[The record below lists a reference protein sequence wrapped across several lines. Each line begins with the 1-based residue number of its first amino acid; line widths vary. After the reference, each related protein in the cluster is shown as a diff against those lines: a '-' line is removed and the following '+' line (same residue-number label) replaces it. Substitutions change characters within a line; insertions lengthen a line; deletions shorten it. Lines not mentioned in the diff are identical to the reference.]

1 MSVQLSPSTIE
12 VLKNF
17 ASINSGLMFRE
28 GKRQRTISPTKTVF
42 AEAHLDE
49 EIPSSFGIYD
59 LNNLLAVLTFDGK
72 QSPAVSYTNS
82 NLLVKISDNEITQF
96 RCCEEKMLVTPP
108 SKELELGT
116 PDIEFDLSEETLS
129 RILKAASI
137 LSVPH
142 IVVEGDGSALR
153 LTAIDTA
160 NDSSNQYS
168 VDVAKTDRVC
178 RMVFRTENW
187 KMMPGAY
194 HVSISSKGIAKFDN
208 AARKLTYWLAL
219 EVGSKTQK

>member
-1 MSVQLSPSTIE
+1 MSVQLSPATLE

-28 GKRQRTISPTKTVF
+28 GKKQRTISPTKTVF
-42 AEAHLDE
+42 AEALLDE

-59 LNNLLAVLTFDGK
+59 LNNLLAVLTFDGS
-72 QSPAVSYTNS
+72 QTPSLSYGDS
-82 NLLVKISDNEITQF
+82 NLTVKIRDNETTKF
-96 RCCEEKMLVTPP
+96 RCCEEKMLVVPP
-108 SKELELGT
+108 TKELDLGT
-116 PDIEFDLSEETLS
+116 PDIEFDLTEETLS

-137 LSVPH
+137 LSAPH
-142 IVVEGDGSALR
+142 IVVEGNGSVLR
-153 LTAIDTA
+153 LTAVDTT

-168 VDVAKTDRVC
+168 VEVDKTTQEC

-194 HVSISSKGIAKFDN
+194 RVSISSKGIAKFEN
-208 AARKLTYWLAL
+208 SARNLKYWLAL